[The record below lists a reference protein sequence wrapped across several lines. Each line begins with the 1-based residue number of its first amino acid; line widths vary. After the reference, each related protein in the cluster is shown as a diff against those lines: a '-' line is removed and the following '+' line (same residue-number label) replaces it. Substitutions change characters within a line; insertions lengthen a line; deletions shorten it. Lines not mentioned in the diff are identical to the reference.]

1 MNRPLWL
8 RAKAPSGADY
18 EEVRRLVE
26 SARLHTVCQ
35 SADCPNIGECW
46 RARTATFMILG
57 NTCTRDCRFCAV
69 DHGTPE
75 AADRDEP
82 RRVAE
87 AVAHLK
93 LKHAVITSVTRDDL
107 PDGGASTFAETI
119 KVIHDGVPGCTVEVL
134 IPDFQGD
141 WEALKTVLD
150 AAPEVLNHNVETVE
164 RLYPLIR
171 PQAVYGRSMELL
183 RQVTGYRLQ
192 VIERTSPRPSPER
205 RGGQETSPQPSPERR
220 GGLETSPQPPP
231 TRRGSMRTKSGL
243 MVGVG
248 ETWEEVV
255 QTIRDLRAV
264 ECDMLTIGQYLAPSK
279 DHMPIARYYAPEEF
293 AELKRIG
300 LEMGFEH
307 VESGPLVRSSYHA
320 AEALSPQPI
329 HGHGLGSVGP
339 E

>member
-1 MNRPLWL
+1 
-8 RAKAPSGADY
+8 
-18 EEVRRLVE
+18 
-26 SARLHTVCQ
+26 
-35 SADCPNIGECW
+35 
-46 RARTATFMILG
+46 
-57 NTCTRDCRFCAV
+57 
-69 DHGTPE
+69 
-75 AADRDEP
+75 
-82 RRVAE
+82 
-87 AVAHLK
+87 
-93 LKHAVITSVTRDDL
+93 
-107 PDGGASTFAETI
+107 
-119 KVIHDGVPGCTVEVL
+119 
-134 IPDFQGD
+134 
-141 WEALKTVLD
+141 
-150 AAPEVLNHNVETVE
+150 
-164 RLYPLIR
+164 
-171 PQAVYGRSMELL
+171 
-183 RQVTGYRLQ
+183 
-192 VIERTSPRPSPER
+192 
-205 RGGQETSPQPSPERR
+205 
-220 GGLETSPQPPP
+220 
-231 TRRGSMRTKSGL
+231 MRTKSGL